1 MTGLRAAW
9 IAKWRLICSEASCLI
24 DFRRQSLDRMKS
36 AHRYGQT
43 VDKLFNQSCEV
54 SECHGWISKFFTFK
68 LGFRFWSA
76 APKVAEAFKS
86 KLKQLVDSQ
95 KHNILLQK
103 LLNPVN
109 NTQGTSSQ
117 TDGGA
122 KKEGYSGKGPERK
135 VKPRKSAH
143 IC

>member
-1 MTGLRAAW
+1 
-9 IAKWRLICSEASCLI
+9 
-24 DFRRQSLDRMKS
+24 MKNNMQWS
-36 AHRYGQT
+36 FLSYRFQT
-43 VDKLFNQSCEV
+43 AQFSRWMPQLN
-54 SECHGWISKFFTFK
+54 SKFFTFK
-68 LGFRFWSA
+68 LSFRLRSA

-86 KLKQLVDSQ
+86 KLKQLVDSK
-95 KHNILLQK
+95 KHNIILQK
-103 LLNPVN
+103 LLNPVI

-122 KKEGYSGKGPERK
+122 EKEGYSGKGPERK

>member
-1 MTGLRAAW
+1 
-9 IAKWRLICSEASCLI
+9 
-24 DFRRQSLDRMKS
+24 MKS
-36 AHRYGQT
+36 AHHYEQT
-43 VDKLFNQSCEV
+43 VDKLLNRSREAG
-54 SECHGWISKFFTFK
+54 ERLGWISKFFTFK
-68 LGFRFWSA
+68 LGFRLQSA
-76 APKVAEAFKS
+76 APKVAEAFES

-95 KHNILLQK
+95 KHNIILQK

-122 KKEGYSGKGPERK
+122 EKEGYSGKGPERK

>member
-1 MTGLRAAW
+1 M
-9 IAKWRLICSEASCLI
+9 
-24 DFRRQSLDRMKS
+24 
-36 AHRYGQT
+36 
-43 VDKLFNQSCEV
+43 
-54 SECHGWISKFFTFK
+54 SKFFIFK
-68 LGFRFWSA
+68 LGFRFWSS

-95 KHNILLQK
+95 KHIILQK

-122 KKEGYSGKGPERK
+122 EKEGYSGKGPERK
-135 VKPRKSAH
+135 VKPRKSVH

>member
-1 MTGLRAAW
+1 MNATA
-9 IAKWRLICSEASCLI
+9 E
-24 DFRRQSLDRMKS
+24 FQSSLLS
-36 AHRYGQT
+36 
-43 VDKLFNQSCEV
+43 NSV
-54 SECHGWISKFFTFK
+54 SIY
-68 LGFRFWSA
+68 R

-95 KHNILLQK
+95 KHNIIVQK

-122 KKEGYSGKGPERK
+122 EKQGYSGKGPERK
-135 VKPRKSAH
+135 VKHRKSAH